1 MGLTNDVMACI
12 NKTACGD
19 EPNVKNENIAVERQQ
34 RRQRQ
39 EIEESQKK
47 EVTKINMDDYLVP
60 FKKKIDELCE
70 KRDKAEPFICANGG
84 NACNNPC
91 YEYQTQLETKCP
103 KCGGAVNKEF
113 ENGKTI
119 ERKYIKKNERY
130 EDVTVYDDNVCS
142 KFNWVKTYLKI
153 DMNSYAAMKYFTR
166 QKKIDDKKTAEY
178 FCIDGEKFDAPPGQS
193 FLIFFMKN
201 NSYFFPQKSKDS
213 NTIFFYEN
221 NKAELGQA
229 LGYYGHAWKHLV
241 NIYICSKCGHKY
253 HIIRTSPFRFR
264 DQSLDKYIDN
274 PEEYQKLKK

>member
-1 MGLTNDVMACI
+1 
-12 NKTACGD
+12 
-19 EPNVKNENIAVERQQ
+19 
-34 RRQRQ
+34 
-39 EIEESQKK
+39 
-47 EVTKINMDDYLVP
+47 
-60 FKKKIDELCE
+60 
-70 KRDKAEPFICANGG
+70 
-84 NACNNPC
+84 
-91 YEYQTQLETKCP
+91 
-103 KCGGAVNKEF
+103 
-113 ENGKTI
+113 
-119 ERKYIKKNERY
+119 
-130 EDVTVYDDNVCS
+130 
-142 KFNWVKTYLKI
+142 
-153 DMNSYAAMKYFTR
+153 MNSYAAMKYFTR